1 MGSSDMRAREMFE
14 FLAPKLRD
22 NNWTGLIP
30 LHNPGKRPL
39 ISGWQKYNKR
49 PPHDDE
55 IDNWCSKSPGA
66 GIGLACG
73 HDRVVGVDQD
83 ILDPQVAQV
92 AANIAEATLGHTP
105 LQRIGRYPK
114 KLFIYGNDGSVV
126 SNGNYGQHELFV
138 TSRQFVLYNIH
149 PDTLQPYHYHEARPE
164 ELSPCDLPQISQMQI
179 NDYLGSMSKLLG
191 PRSVKFSQH
200 SQSSGNSNCDG
211 RSWMKKWGK
220 LLCDDE
226 ILQAALDE
234 LRTAAPGNRHDSL
247 ISITVALARLGFYPR
262 DHGGEIMMAFTL
274 AHSHDE
280 QMEAQRQVHDAI
292 KWVERRGIATKLDEV
307 TALGNITGSW

>member
-1 MGSSDMRAREMFE
+1 MKMFK

-39 ISGWQKYNKR
+39 IRGWQEYNKR
-49 PPHDDE
+49 PPHDYE
-55 IDNWCSKSPGA
+55 IDNWCSISPDA

-73 HDRVVGVDQD
+73 NDPVVGVDQD
-83 ILDPQVAQV
+83 ILDPQVAQI
-92 AANIAEATLGHTP
+92 AANIAEVTLGFTP

-149 PDTLQPYHYHEARPE
+149 PDTLQPYRYQEAQPE
-164 ELSPCDLPQISQMQI
+164 ELSPSDLPQISQMQI
-179 NDYLGSMSKLLG
+179 DEYLGSMSKLLG
-191 PRSVKFSQH
+191 PRSVTFSQH
-200 SQSSGNSNCDG
+200 SYGTGNSNCDG
-211 RSWMKKWGK
+211 HSWIKKWSP
-220 LLCDDE
+220 LRCDDE
-226 ILQAALDE
+226 ILQVAFDA
-234 LRTAAPGNRHDSL
+234 LRTAAPGTRHDTL

-262 DHGGEIMMAFTL
+262 DHQGEITVAF
-274 AHSHDE
+274 ASSHSDGE
-280 QMEAQRQVHDAI
+280 QMEAQRQVDNAI
-292 KWVERRGIATKLDEV
+292 KWVESRGIATQLDKV

>member
-1 MGSSDMRAREMFE
+1 MFK

-39 ISGWQKYNKR
+39 VRGWQEYNKR
-49 PPHDDE
+49 PPNDDE
-55 IDNWCSKSPGA
+55 IDDWCSKSPGA

-73 HDRVVGVDQD
+73 NDPVIGVDQD
-83 ILDPQVAQV
+83 ILDPQVAQM

-138 TSRQFVLYNIH
+138 ISRQFVLYNIH
-149 PDTLQPYHYHEARPE
+149 PDTLQPYRYQEAQPE
-164 ELSPCDLPQISQMQI
+164 ELSPSDLPQISQMQI
-179 NDYLGSMSKLLG
+179 DEYLDSMFKLLG

-200 SQSSGNSNCDG
+200 SYGTGNSNCDG
-211 RSWMKKWGK
+211 HSWIKKWSP
-220 LLCDDE
+220 LRCDDE
-226 ILQAALDE
+226 ILQVAFDA
-234 LRTAAPGNRHDSL
+234 LRTAAPGKRHDTL

-262 DHGGEIMMAFTL
+262 DHLGEIMVAFAS
-274 AHSHDE
+274 AHSDGE
-280 QMEAQRQVHDAI
+280 QMEAQRQVDNAI
-292 KWVERRGIATKLDEV
+292 KWVERRGIATQLDKV
-307 TALGNITGSW
+307 TGLGNITGSW